1 MPKPFA
7 SSADTTEQKPTLEE
21 LADGV
26 YAYTAQGDPN
36 LGAIIGPDS
45 VICIDARATPAAAD
59 EWLAELRQITDKPV
73 EWLVLSHYHA
83 VRTLGASAFAARH
96 IVCHSGTANW
106 ISQRGS
112 QDWESE
118 QRRMPRLF
126 RDPASIPGLTYPDV
140 SFADTMTLTL
150 GSRRVELR
158 WLGHGH
164 TVGDTAVW
172 LPDDRILFAGDLV
185 EANAAPYA
193 GDAVIERWSTT
204 TLNAV
209 TSLGA
214 ETLVPGRGPAV
225 TGAEAVSET
234 IEATADFLSSLWNS
248 VSRARQRGATRADAF
263 SEARG
268 ALEPRFGDWWI
279 FEHVLPFN
287 VARAY
292 DEAGGLEPQIW
303 TAENDAAIWEELQD

>member
-36 LGAIIGPDS
+36 LGAIVGPES
-45 VICIDARATPAAAD
+45 VLCIDALATPAAAHG
-59 EWLAELRQITDKPV
+59 WLAELREITDKPV

-83 VRTLGASAFAARH
+83 VRTLGASAFEARH
-96 IVCHSGTANW
+96 IVCHTGTDHW
-106 ISQRGS
+106 ISERGL

-118 QRRMPRLF
+118 HRRMPRLF
-126 RDPASIPGLTYPDV
+126 RQPESIPGLAQPDL
-140 SFADTMTLTL
+140 SFADSLTLTL
-150 GSRRVELR
+150 GNRRVELR
-158 WLGHGH
+158 WLGPGH
-164 TVGDTAVW
+164 TIGDTAVW

-193 GDAVIERWSTT
+193 GDGVIEPWSTT
-204 TLNAV
+204 TLDAV
-209 TSLGA
+209 ASLGA
-214 ETLVPGRGPAV
+214 DVLVPGRGPAV
-225 TGAEAVSET
+225 SGAEAVGET
-234 IEATADFLSSLWNS
+234 VAATADFLGVLWKS
-248 VSRARQRGATRADAF
+248 VSSARQRGAPRSEAFADAR
-263 SEARG
+263 AL
-268 ALEPRFGDWWI
+268 LEPRFGDWWI

-292 DEAGGLEPQIW
+292 DEAGGLGPQIW
-303 TAENDAAIWEELQD
+303 TAETDAAIWEELQG